1 MCAALLAAC
10 LSGCATA
17 KFYAQAAYGQAALLL
32 ARRDVPA
39 VLADPRT
46 TPELA
51 AQLRLATSMLRFA
64 EAELRLPVEAR
75 YGSYVELAG
84 FPMWNVV
91 AAEELALTAVP
102 RCYPLVGCVIYRGF
116 FAKRSAQ
123 REAAR
128 LAAEHDVYM
137 YPVTA
142 YSTLGWF
149 DDPLLSSFIHF
160 PPTDLAELLFH
171 ELAHSVIYVPGD
183 ATFNESFASF
193 VGAEGAAAWHRAQ
206 GGDAQEQRRAQQ
218 TKRRAARDFSHFLAR
233 WRERIDA
240 LYRAPI
246 DDAAKRQLKAEAFA
260 AMRASYRACRARL
273 GDGRYDGFMAAPL
286 NNARLLS
293 FAAYADLQDGFARVF
308 RAADGDWQRFF
319 ERVREL
325 GDLPKAARHAAL
337 ATETTS
343 SPVCGTPA
351 KPERPGGSR
360 PGAPAVQ

>member
-1 MCAALLAAC
+1 MG

-32 ARRDVPA
+32 ARRDVQA

-51 AQLRLATSMLRFA
+51 TQLRLATSMLRFA
-64 EAELRLPVEAR
+64 EAELRLPVQGR
-75 YGSYVELAG
+75 YDSYVELAG

-91 AAEELALTAVP
+91 AARELSLATVP

-116 FAKRSAQ
+116 FAKRAAE

-128 LAAEHDVYM
+128 LAAEHDVYL

-160 PPTDLAELLFH
+160 APTDLAELLFH
-171 ELAHSVIYVPGD
+171 ELAHSVIFVRDD

-193 VGAEGAAAWHRAQ
+193 VGAEGAAAWHHAQ
-206 GGDAQEQRRAQQ
+206 GEDPRTQRRAQRA
-218 TKRRAARDFSHFLAR
+218 KRRAARDFGHFLAR

-260 AMRASYRACRARL
+260 AMGVAYRACRTRL
-273 GDGRYDGFMAAPL
+273 GNGRYDGFMEAPL
-286 NNARLLS
+286 NNARLLA
-293 FAAYADLQDGFARVF
+293 FGTYEDLHEGFARVF
-308 RAADGDWQRFF
+308 RAANGDWQRFF

-337 ATETTS
+337 AAEKITPS
-343 SPVCGTPA
+343 VCG
-351 KPERPGGSR
+351 
-360 PGAPAVQ
+360 APSNN

>member
-1 MCAALLAAC
+1 M
-10 LSGCATA
+10 
-17 KFYAQAAYGQAALLL
+17 KFYAQAAYGQTSLLL
-32 ARRDVPA
+32 ARRDVHA

-46 TPELA
+46 PPQLA
-51 AQLRLATSMLRFA
+51 AQLRLATSLLRFA
-64 EAELRLPVEAR
+64 DEELALPVEGR
-75 YGSYVELAG
+75 YRSYVEVAG
-84 FPMWNVV
+84 FPVWNVV
-91 AAEELALTAVP
+91 AAQELALAAVP

-116 FAKRSAQ
+116 FAKRAAE

-128 LAAEHDVYM
+128 LAAEHDVHL
-137 YPVTA
+137 YPVVA

-149 DDPLLSSFIHF
+149 DDPLLSSFIHLAE
-160 PPTDLAELLFH
+160 TDLAELLFH
-171 ELAHSVIYVPGD
+171 ELAHGVIYLRD
-183 ATFNESFASF
+183 DSTFNESFASF

-206 GGDAQEQRRAQQ
+206 GGDAQTQRRAQQ

-260 AMRASYRACRARL
+260 AMRASYRTCRARL

-293 FAAYADLQDGFARVF
+293 FAAYVDLQDGFARVF

-337 ATETTS
+337 AAEATS
-343 SPVCGTPA
+343 SPACGATA

-360 PGAPAVQ
+360 LGTPAVQ

>member
-1 MCAALLAAC
+1 M
-10 LSGCATA
+10 

-32 ARRDVPA
+32 ARRDVQA
-39 VLADPRT
+39 VLADPGT
-46 TPELA
+46 APALA

-64 EAELRLPVEAR
+64 EAELRLPVETR

-91 AAEELALTAVP
+91 AAEELALAAVP

-116 FAKRSAQ
+116 FAKRAAE

-128 LAAEHDVYM
+128 LAVEHDVHL

-171 ELAHSVIYVPGD
+171 ELAHSVVYVRDD
-183 ATFNESFASF
+183 ATFSESFASF
-193 VGAEGAAAWHRAQ
+193 VGGEGAAAWYRAQ
-206 GGDAQEQRRAQQ
+206 GGETQKQRRAQR
-218 TKRRAARDFSHFLAR
+218 TKRRVARDFGRFLAH

-246 DDAAKRQLKAEAFA
+246 DAAAKRQLKAEAFA
-260 AMRASYRACRARL
+260 AMRAAYRACRARL
-273 GDGRYDGFMAAPL
+273 GNGRYDGFMDAPF

-293 FAAYADLQDGFARVF
+293 FAAYDDLQEGFARVF
-308 RAADGDWQRFF
+308 RAAGRDWQRFF

-325 GDLPKAARHAAL
+325 GELPKAARHAAL
-337 ATETTS
+337 TADATTS
-343 SPVCGTPA
+343 PLCGAGVGPRIRSATSEHGLPISSSGI
-351 KPERPGGSR
+351 EHSR
-360 PGAPAVQ
+360 HCCSQ